1 MTDNLTRQQ
10 RSRAMSRVKQKGTDL
25 EVIVRSALRK
35 LGCRFRTNVKDL
47 PGKPDIV
54 FPKAKVAV
62 FIDGDFWHGFRFPA
76 WQHKLKR
83 FWKRK
88 ITKNRLR
95 DQQNFRT
102 LRAMDWRVIRIWQ
115 HQVNSDLE
123 SCLRKILLALR
134 IHSR

>member
-1 MTDNLTRQQ
+1 
-10 RSRAMSRVKQKGTDL
+10 MSRVRQKDTDL

-35 LGCRFRTNVKDL
+35 LGYRFRKNVKNL

-88 ITKNRLR
+88 IAKNRLR
-95 DQQNFRT
+95 DQQNFRK
-102 LRAMDWRVIRIWQ
+102 LRAINWRVIRIWQ
-115 HQVNSDLE
+115 HQIRADLD
-123 SCLRKILLALR
+123 SCLRRVSSSLKFR
-134 IHSR
+134 